1 MPAVDYAALAKEA
14 GAVSSA
20 PPPSVGAHPEARMS
34 AAAPPA
40 MIGDQPVG
48 PAMPGNADDVTL
60 GDLVSHPAETIAKIG
75 ASIKRDVTDPK
86 TWMAVAAAYFG
97 PKVFPTAGA
106 SIARAAS
113 RASAAASRGAA
124 AIEPAD
130 IVGMIPRSVVKGA
143 QIMQKV
149 GAAMREP
156 EPPETAAAAPSSVAS
171 PEIAPAAAPAKP
183 AMAITNAADL
193 AEFTKQIRAGKTTKQ
208 AMEIVAASRALNNT
222 LGLPTP
228 SAADLQFPKG
238 MRGGAPQ

>member
-1 MPAVDYAALAKEA
+1 MADELKIVKSEPLP
-14 GAVSSA
+14 GAQ
-20 PPPSVGAHPEARMS
+20 PHPEARMS

-40 MIGDQPVG
+40 MIGGQPTG
-48 PAMPGNADDVTL
+48 PAMPGDADAIDL
-60 GDLVSHPAETIAKIG
+60 RDLVSHPAETIAKIG

-97 PKVFPTAGA
+97 PKVFPMAGA

-130 IVGMIPRSVVKGA
+130 IIGMIPRSVVKGA
-143 QIMQKV
+143 QIAQKV

-156 EPPETAAAAPSSVAS
+156 TPPETAAAAPPSVAS
-171 PEIAPAAAPAKP
+171 PAPETAPAAAPAKP
-183 AMAITNAADL
+183 TMTITNAADL

-208 AMEIVAASRALNNT
+208 AMEIVAASRALNNA
-222 LGLPTP
+222 LGLSTP